1 MSGEN
6 RILIILLLLHSG
18 KVVFYENIQNSF
30 ARIGHGFIC
39 YKFLGYRLSGFM
51 GKKQPVGLPSYI
63 GCFHYRYFRTTDGQ
77 TGYKE

>member
-1 MSGEN
+1 MMP
-6 RILIILLLLHSG
+6 
-18 KVVFYENIQNSF
+18 VVKNEEQFEHWVKAYPFYENIQNSF

-51 GKKQPVGLPSYI
+51 GKKQPVGLPPYI